1 VLSAQFP
8 ISPQKEKMGS
18 NLYRL
23 TEKGRKELK
32 ILAEKSAIYLPWF
45 QHKKFVNPRIINW
58 LAEGL

>member
-1 VLSAQFP
+1 MKDKA
-8 ISPQKEKMGS
+8 S

-32 ILAEKSAIYLPWF
+32 ILAEKSAAYLPWF
-45 QHKKFVNPRIINW
+45 QPKKFVNPRIINW